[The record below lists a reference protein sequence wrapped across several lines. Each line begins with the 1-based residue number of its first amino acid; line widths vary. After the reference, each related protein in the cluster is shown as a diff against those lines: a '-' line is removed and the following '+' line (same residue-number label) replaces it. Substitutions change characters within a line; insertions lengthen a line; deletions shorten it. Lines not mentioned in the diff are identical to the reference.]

1 LFLQIIVAQNH
12 TMKDILECNWTA
24 DVFLFVSLFHSLHL
38 LYLESKSS
46 APLPQMSTSWPCIG
60 PF

>member
-1 LFLQIIVAQNH
+1 MAENQ
-12 TMKDILECNWTA
+12 TMKDILEYNWTTE
-24 DVFLFVSLFHSLHL
+24 VFLFVSLFHNLHL